1 MIRPVEGR
9 GVQSVEVG
17 ARLLAAMVEIGRPAM
32 LRDLAALAQVSSA
45 QAHAYF
51 VSFRK
56 TGLVEQDPATG
67 RYLLGPF
74 ALQLG
79 LSRMRQADPLR
90 MAGDAAVELASEL
103 GFMVTVAVWGTHG
116 PTIVQVRESSG
127 PIHVNLRAGVVYTV
141 TGTATGRLFA
151 AFLPD
156 SLVRPVVEAEIRAGS
171 QGRAIGVPTT
181 LRALAASSVEVRRA
195 GFATTEGVPVPGI
208 NAVAAPVFDHTGQMS
223 FCLTVIG
230 TKATL
235 DVGPEGPLALQVLS
249 YCRALSRKLGFV
261 EGARAGAAPPAPAEP
276 RRPGRPRRVVGE
288 LARAGE

>member
-1 MIRPVEGR
+1 MIKPVEGR

-17 ARLLAAMVEIGRPAM
+17 ARLLNAMVEIGRPAM
-32 LRDLAALAQVSSA
+32 LRDLAAYAQVTSA

-90 MAGDAAVELASEL
+90 IAGEAAADLASEL
-103 GFMVTVAVWGTHG
+103 GLMVTVAVWGTHG
-116 PTIVQVRESSG
+116 PTIVQVQEASG

-156 SLVRPVVEAEIRAGS
+156 TIVRPAVEAEIRAGA
-171 QGRAIGVPTT
+171 QGRAIGSPTT
-181 LRALAASSVEVRRA
+181 LRDLAASSRAVRRL
-195 GFATTEGVPVPGI
+195 GYATTEGLPVPGI
-208 NAVAAPVFDHTGQMS
+208 NAVAAPVFDHTGQMP

-230 TKATL
+230 TKSRL
-235 DVGPEGPLALQVLS
+235 DVGPESALAPRILS
-249 YCRALSRKLGFV
+249 FCRAISQKLGFTEAV
-261 EGARAGAAPPAPAEP
+261 PSGTAAPAPGPAGAAAATLRGP
-276 RRPGRPRRVVGE
+276 RARRRVS
-288 LARAGE
+288 A